1 MGECGVTTTTDA
13 PEQATEPEEP
23 GRIAMW
29 ERAGLTVLLVGTA
42 VMYLWNITVNGM
54 GNQFYAAAAQAGS
67 RNWEALLFG
76 SLDSENFI
84 TVDKPPLSQWVMGL
98 SGRMF
103 GFGSASMMIPQAL
116 MAVGAVALLYAAVA
130 RIGGRAAGLL
140 AGAALALSPVAALMF
155 RFNNPDAVMVLLMT
169 AAAYCTVRALERAS
183 AKWITLAGVA
193 LGFAFLSKMLEGLM
207 VLPALGLAYLIAA
220 PTPLRTRLVHLVGAA
235 AALVV
240 SSGWYVLLTVLW
252 PASARP
258 YLAGSTDNS
267 FMNLVLGYNGFAR
280 VLGRNHSG
288 GAAGPGPGPGSGPS
302 PFPTSGMLDA
312 GNPATGQFARGG
324 FGGQAQ
330 GLPRLFTG
338 EFGFEIAWL
347 LPAALLATVLVIVSR
362 WRAPRTDLVR
372 AGAIV
377 FGGWVL
383 VDGLVLSYMQGTI
396 HPYYSLS
403 IAPAIAGMVAIG
415 GHEMWVRRGSWLGRV
430 GLVSLVLTAGVWG
443 WWILGRNS
451 SWFPQLRWSL
461 LLLAVLSALAVVLF
475 RAARPVRW
483 LSAAALVAGV
493 IAAFGG
499 STAYAIATIGQPHLG
514 GGPTVGPAAMS
525 QPGRRGGGM
534 FGENA
539 DNPELDDLLAATG
552 TPWSA
557 AIDRSSAAAALELS
571 TGTAVMAVGGFTG
584 SDPAPTLGQFIDDIT
599 DHRVT
604 YYIVENR
611 ADDHQP
617 NTAPNTAPG
626 AGTTRPSA
634 EGVGGIPANAAGR
647 ENRHSEIADWVTAHF
662 QPTTVGLAT
671 VYDLSGYTG

>member
-1 MGECGVTTTTDA
+1 MGECGVTTTTEA
-13 PEQATEPEEP
+13 PEQWTDPAEP
-23 GRIAMW
+23 GRIAGW
-29 ERAGLTVLLVGTA
+29 ERAGLIVLLVGTA

-140 AGAALALSPVAALMF
+140 AGAVLAVTPVAALMF

-183 AKWITLAGVA
+183 AKWIALAGVA

-235 AALVV
+235 TALIV

-252 PASARP
+252 PSSARP

-280 VLGRNHSG
+280 VLGRNHPDG
-288 GAAGPGPGPGSGPS
+288 QGPGPGPGASAFATGQLP
-302 PFPTSGMLDA
+302 DA
-312 GNPATGQFARGG
+312 GTPATGQSAHGG
-324 FGGQAQ
+324 FGGQTQ

-347 LPAALLATVLVIVSR
+347 LPAALLAAVLVIVSR

-372 AGAIV
+372 AGGIV
-377 FGGWVL
+377 FGGWL
-383 VDGLVLSYMQGTI
+383 IVDGLVLSYMQGTI

-415 GHEMWVRRGSWLGRV
+415 GHEMWVRRGSWLGLV
-430 GLVSLVLTAGVWG
+430 GLASLVLTAGVWG

-451 SWFPQLRWSL
+451 SWFPQLRWAL
-461 LLLAVLSALAVVLF
+461 LLLAVFAALAIVLS

-483 LSAAALVAGV
+483 LSTAALIAGV
-493 IAAFGG
+493 VAALGG
-499 STAYAIATIGQPHLG
+499 PTAYAIETIGQPHLG
-514 GGPTVGPAAMS
+514 GGPTVGPAATS
-525 QPGRRGGGM
+525 QPGGRGGGM

-539 DNPELDDLLAATG
+539 DIPELDRLLAATG
-552 TPWSA
+552 TTWSA

-599 DHRVT
+599 GHRVT

-611 ADDHQP
+611 GDDQQP

-626 AGTTRPSA
+626 TGTTRPSA
-634 EGVGGIPANAAGR
+634 AGAGGIPANAAGR

-662 QPTTVGLAT
+662 QPTTVGSAT
-671 VYDLSGYTG
+671 MYDLSDYTG